1 MTASSTGS
9 SRTRRD
15 KLRVPTS
22 MPSRTAG
29 RHFTDSPS
37 ADFLNSP
44 PSLACLPSRC
54 LHQAQVTNN
63 SKGTLNHQYLKRRV
77 ASIMLSPITTRP

>member
-54 LHQAQVTNN
+54 LHQAQVTKN
-63 SKGTLNHQYLKRRV
+63 SKRTLNHQYLKRRV
-77 ASIMLSPITTRP
+77 ASIM